1 MKLGK
6 YILFTSLLV
15 VGGFN
20 LVVSQRTAL
29 TIGPTWAQQL
39 AARGIDT
46 TSAAQ
51 LRSILN
57 DPASSLHFKVLSYA
71 SEHPFGELAD
81 DIALFLHHP
90 EDTMLRLA
98 AAIALLQLDDP
109 RGVAALDSVIQWTG
123 QRTQVNV
130 RRKVEAIEA
139 FARKGVYDYV
149 DTLISSYFYIVSG
162 GGINGD
168 LISAMHLYAA
178 NPLYHDRI
186 LSAHMEAFPIASNLN
201 KTGVLEFIYNLDS
214 PVGDQ
219 FLMTVLRS
227 DTSKV
232 SRAVALMCL
241 VERPSAE
248 LDAFAIQA
256 VRSEQDTSLRRALN
270 NYLRNKR
277 SPFVV
282 KTIEELLSSET
293 DVYLLSVM
301 NFYLKTFRPRVP
313 AVSSPVVSLID
324 SLRFLKDTLFTYA
337 WLGNESFASELD
349 SNITLAGNKIA
360 AGDSVSCAREIKKLQ
375 EKVVAAHDNPIAGVR
390 FVTEEGYRF
399 LYYNAQYLLDRLPV
413 PPPTYGLAVSVIGS
427 GSVTKTPEQAVYD
440 SASTV
445 QLTAI
450 PGQDY
455 VFAGWSG
462 DVPMGQDS
470 ANPLSMLMN
479 SNKTVMVAFAFNPQ
493 VHILSVP
500 LQYATIQA
508 AVNASR
514 RKNVIEVNPGLYN
527 ELVIVS
533 NKDSVTLR
541 TTGGI
546 DQVTVKGFRLS
557 QSNVIT
563 IKGFIV
569 DATSTTEH
577 GIALM
582 GGNNQ
587 STDVTIEACE
597 IKNAGN
603 DQSGISIA
611 RGNPRTRIVNN
622 RIHDNGRNGIVFIDA
637 TGGPHYVINNTIVRN
652 GWNGVNVARQHV
664 IYLVNNILSFNGT
677 KSGSTGGRYGVLREA
692 MTGPG
697 EASGITLL
705 NNLIVGNNGNVTS
718 TSSKDIGNYA
728 QTLDATDSGNFTTSG
743 TEGPGV
749 AAAPTIELADV
760 FVSATD
766 LHLKVGSFAVD
777 RGLDSYAPPDASAGA
792 IPAFDFEGEQRPRG
806 AAVDL
811 GADERE

>member
-1 MKLGK
+1 MALKK
-6 YILFTSLLV
+6 YVLLTSLVLV
-15 VGGFN
+15 SGFDPAF
-20 LVVSQRTAL
+20 SQRTAL
-29 TIGPTWAQQL
+29 TIGPTWGQEL
-39 AARGIDT
+39 AAWGIDT
-46 TSAAQ
+46 TNVVQ
-51 LRSILN
+51 LRSVLD
-57 DPASSLHFKVLSYA
+57 DPTSPLHFNVLSYVT
-71 SEHPFGELAD
+71 EHPFTELAD
-81 DIALFLHHP
+81 DIVPFLHHP
-90 EDTMLRLA
+90 EDAMLRLA
-98 AAIALLQLDDP
+98 GAIAMVQMNDP
-109 RGVAALDSVIQWTG
+109 RGIAALDSVIQWTG
-123 QRTQVNV
+123 LRSQVSV
-130 RRKVEAIEA
+130 RRKVKAIGA
-139 FARKGVYDYV
+139 FARKGVYEYA

-162 GGINGD
+162 GGIDGY
-168 LISAMHLYAA
+168 LISAMHLYSA

-186 LSAHMEAFPIASNLN
+186 LSAHTEAYPIASNHN
-201 KTGVLEFIYNLDS
+201 KTGVLEFIYNLNS

-219 FLMTVLRS
+219 FLMTALRS
-227 DTSKV
+227 DTSRV

-293 DVYLLSVM
+293 DAYLLSVM

-313 AVSSPVVSLID
+313 AASNPVASLID
-324 SLRFLKDTLFTYA
+324 SLRFLKDTLVTYT

-349 SNITLAGNKIA
+349 SSVTLAGNKIA
-360 AGDSVSCAREIKKLQ
+360 AADSIGCARELKNLQ

-399 LYYNAQYLLDRLPV
+399 LYYNAQYLLNRLPV

-427 GSVTKTPEQAVYD
+427 GSVTRSPDQAAYD

-450 PGQDY
+450 PGQGY
-455 VFAGWSG
+455 ILGGWSG
-462 DVPMGQDS
+462 DILTGQELT
-470 ANPLSMLMN
+470 NPLSVIMN
-479 SNKTVMVAFAFNPQ
+479 GDKTITATFTLNPQ
-493 VHILSVP
+493 EHILSVP
-500 LQYATIQA
+500 SQYATVQA
-508 AVNASR
+508 AVNTSQR
-514 RKNVIEVNPGLYN
+514 GDVIEVSPGVYN
-527 ELVIVS
+527 ELVIVTD
-533 NKDSVTLR
+533 KDSLTLR

-546 DQVTVKGFRLS
+546 DQAIVKGFRLS
-557 QSNVIT
+557 QSNAIT

-569 DATSTTEH
+569 DATGTTEH

-587 STDVTIEACE
+587 SADVTIEACE

-622 RIHDNGRNGIVFIDA
+622 RIHDNGRNGMVIIDA

-697 EASGITLL
+697 EAPGITLL

-728 QTLDATDSGNFTTSG
+728 QTLDGTDSGNFTTAG
-743 TEGPGV
+743 TEGQGV
-749 AAAPTIELADV
+749 SAAPTLTITDV
-760 FVSATD
+760 FISATD
-766 LHLKVGSFAVD
+766 LHLKAGSFVID
-777 RGLDSYAPPDASAGA
+777 RGLNSYAAPDASAGA
-792 IPAFDFEGEQRPRG
+792 IPALDFEGEQRLKG
-806 AAVDL
+806 ATVDL